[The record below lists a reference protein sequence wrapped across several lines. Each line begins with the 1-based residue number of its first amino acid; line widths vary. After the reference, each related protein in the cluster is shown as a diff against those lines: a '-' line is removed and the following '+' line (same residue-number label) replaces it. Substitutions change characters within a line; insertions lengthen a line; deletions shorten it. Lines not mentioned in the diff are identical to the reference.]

1 MGSDQNGN
9 TMSQTSD
16 GGVAETVQTSPAE
29 QASTAATFGSDRTTI
44 GSYVRWLAA
53 AMSVASAAIHYGYA
67 PHHLQ
72 EDWAHGW
79 FFVIIATAQLGFA
92 FLVVTRPTR
101 LLWALA
107 TLLNV
112 GIIGTW
118 IVSRT
123 SGLPFGPEALRKE
136 AVGTADVVS
145 IVLEGAVIV
154 LAAVALFAPKLMSR
168 ELRDRMGARFTTG
181 ALSGVAL
188 LAAFVML
195 TPTYT
200 EAHGAGGHSH
210 AAGGVLTGNTPCEL
224 SGPAASPGQ
233 ENTDAEGHSHRGPTA
248 QQPVSEADR
257 QTLIA
262 QQQQA
267 REVAVRYPTVTEAEA
282 AGYRLST
289 VFLPCIGAHYTNTR
303 LAVRFDPSK
312 PSELLYDGT
321 NPDSKIVGLSFLVW
335 HPNGPPEGFAGPNDS
350 WHQHNFNGGLCLKGG
365 VVVGAEALSV
375 EECAARG
382 GAKVGL
388 EDVWMVHDWIVPGW
402 ECSWGVFAGECPEL
416 GGVAGKTAWDTPDGT
431 TPDPLQAIAK

>member
-1 MGSDQNGN
+1 
-9 TMSQTSD
+9 MSQTSD
-16 GGVAETVQTSPAE
+16 GGVAETVSASPAA
-29 QASTAATFGSDRTTI
+29 QSPTHATFGSDRTTI

-53 AMSVASAAIHYGYA
+53 ALSAASAAVHYGYA

-112 GIIGTW
+112 GIVGTW

-145 IVLEGAVIV
+145 IVLDAAVIV
-154 LAAVALFAPKLMSR
+154 LALVALFAPKLMDR

-200 EAHGAGGHSH
+200 EAHAGGGH
-210 AAGGVLTGNTPCEL
+210 AHDAGGVLTGNTPCEL

-233 ENTDAEGHSHRGPTA
+233 ENVDAEGHAHRGPTA

-257 QTLIA
+257 QTLII

-267 REVAVRYPTVTEAEA
+267 REVAVRFPTVADAEA
-282 AGYRLST
+282 AGYKMST
-289 VFLPCIGAHYTNTR
+289 VFVPCIGAHYTNTR
-303 LAVRFDPSK
+303 LAVRFDPSR

-335 HPNGPPEGFAGPNDS
+335 HRNGPPEGFAGPNDI

-416 GGVAGKTAWDTPDGT
+416 GGVTGKTAWDIGDRT
-431 TPDPLQAIAK
+431 TRDPLQAIGS

>member
-1 MGSDQNGN
+1 
-9 TMSQTSD
+9 MSQTSD
-16 GGVAETVQTSPAE
+16 GGVAETVQVSPAE
-29 QASTAATFGSDRTTI
+29 QAPTVATFGSDRTTI

-53 AMSVASAAIHYGYA
+53 ALSVASAAIHYGYA

-107 TLLNV
+107 ALLNV

-123 SGLPFGPEALRKE
+123 AGLPFGPEALRKE

-145 IVLEGAVIV
+145 TVLEGAVIL
-154 LAAVALFAPKLMSR
+154 LAVVALFAPKLMSR

-365 VVVGAEALSV
+365 VVVGAEALSS

-382 GAKVGL
+382 GAKLGL
-388 EDVWMVHDWIVPGW
+388 EDIWMVHDWIVPGW

-431 TPDPLQAIAK
+431 TPDPLQAIGK

>member
-1 MGSDQNGN
+1 
-9 TMSQTSD
+9 MSQSSPTGDESTPT
-16 GGVAETVQTSPAE
+16 VAPL
-29 QASTAATFGSDRTTI
+29 STDSDRTTV
-44 GSYVRWLAA
+44 GTYVRWFAA
-53 AMSVASAAIHYGYA
+53 ALSVASAAIHYGYA

-101 LLWALA
+101 WLWSLA
-107 TLLNV
+107 ALLNI

-118 IVSRT
+118 VVSRT
-123 SGLPFGPEALRKE
+123 AGLPFGPQSLRKE
-136 AVGTADVVS
+136 AVGTADLVS
-145 IVLEGAVIV
+145 TVLEAAVIL
-154 LAAVALFAPKLMSR
+154 LAIIAIFAPSLMDR

-200 EAHGAGGHSH
+200 DAHAGDGHAHDS
-210 AAGGVLTGNTPCEL
+210 GSVLVGDTPCEKA
-224 SGPAASPGQ
+224 GPAASPGQ

-248 QQPVSEADR
+248 QQQVSPEDR
-257 QTLIA
+257 QTLID

-267 REVAVRYPTVTEAEA
+267 RDVALRFPTVADAEA
-282 AGYRLST
+282 AGYRMST
-289 VFLPCIGAHYTNTR
+289 VYVPCIGAHYTNTR
-303 LAVRFDPSK
+303 LAIRFDPSR

-321 NPDSKIVGLSFLVW
+321 KPDSKIVGLSFLVW

-365 VVVGAEALSV
+365 VVVGAEALTQ

-382 GAKVGL
+382 GAKLGL
-388 EDVWMVHDWIVPGW
+388 EDIWMVHDWVVPGW

-416 GGVAGKTAWDTPDGT
+416 GGVTGRTAWDTNDGSVA
-431 TPDPLQAIAK
+431 DPLQAIGK

>member
-1 MGSDQNGN
+1 
-9 TMSQTSD
+9 MSQTS
-16 GGVAETVQTSPAE
+16 E
-29 QASTAATFGSDRTTI
+29 STAGEAITGTSAVSAPTRSESGTDRTTI

-67 PHHLQ
+67 PHHLL

-107 TLLNV
+107 TVLNV

-145 IVLEGAVIV
+145 IVLEAAVIV
-154 LAAVALFAPKLMSR
+154 LALVALFAPKLMSR

-200 EAHGAGGHSH
+200 EAHAAGGHSH
-210 AAGGVLTGNTPCEL
+210 AGAGVLTGNTPCEL

-267 REVAVRYPTVTEAEA
+267 RQVAVTYPTVADAEA
-282 AGYRLST
+282 AGYHMST
-289 VFLPCIGAHYTNTR
+289 VYLPCIGAHYTNTR
-303 LAVRFDPSK
+303 LAVRFDPAR

-350 WHQHNFNGGLCLKGG
+350 WHQHIFNGGLCLKGG

-382 GAKVGL
+382 GAKAGL
-388 EDVWMVHDWIVPGW
+388 EDIWMVHDWIVPGW

>member
-1 MGSDQNGN
+1 
-9 TMSQTSD
+9 MSETFEPSAPES
-16 GGVAETVQTSPAE
+16 VAPA
-29 QASTAATFGSDRTTI
+29 SVHDRTTI

-53 AMSVASAAIHYGYA
+53 ALSVASAAIHYGYA

-72 EDWAHGW
+72 ADWAHGW
-79 FFVIIATAQLGFA
+79 FFVLIATAQLGFA

-101 LLWALA
+101 LLWFLGAV
-107 TLLNV
+107 LNI

-118 IVSRT
+118 VVSRT
-123 SGLPFGPEALRKE
+123 VGLPFGPQVLRNE
-136 AVGTADVVS
+136 AVGTADTVS
-145 IVLEGAVIV
+145 IILEGAVLV
-154 LAAVALFAPKLMSR
+154 LAAVALFAPKLMDR
-168 ELRDRMGARFTTG
+168 ELRDRLGARFTTG

-200 EAHGAGGHSH
+200 DSHSGGGHSETML
-210 AAGGVLTGNTPCEL
+210 AGNTPCEL

-233 ENTDAEGHSHRGPTA
+233 ENTDAEGHAHRGPTA
-248 QQPVSEADR
+248 QEVLSLQDR
-257 QTLIA
+257 QTLIE

-267 REVAVRYPTVTEAEA
+267 REVAVRYPTVADAEA
-282 AGYRLST
+282 AGYKMST
-289 VFLPCIGAHYTNTR
+289 VYVPCIGAHYTNTR
-303 LAVRFDPSK
+303 LAARFDPSR
-312 PSELLYDGT
+312 PSELLFDGT

-335 HPNGPPEGFAGPNDS
+335 HRGGPPEGFAGPNDV

-382 GAKVGL
+382 GAKMGL
-388 EDVWMVHDWIVPGW
+388 EDIWMVHDWIVPGW

-416 GGVAGKTAWDTPDGT
+416 GGVTGKTAWVPSDRSV
-431 TPDPLQAIAK
+431 PDPLQAIGS